1 MAISSIRQLGTID
14 PGRAYGVGAPKPP
27 AGPSFATKL
36 QEALQTVDSAQV
48 NKDRLVAGAL
58 TGEVTEVHDVMA
70 AAEEAQLTFELM
82 LELRNKL
89 LESYQQIMQM
99 QM

>member
-1 MAISSIRQLGTID
+1 MAISSIRQLGAID
-14 PGRAYGVGAPKPP
+14 PGRVYGTGAPPTP
-27 AGPSFATKL
+27 AGPSFAAKL
-36 QEALQTVDSAQV
+36 QEALQGVDAAQTH
-48 NKDRLVAGAL
+48 KDRMVEGAL
-58 TGEVTEVHDVMA
+58 SGEVTEVHDVMA
-70 AAEEAQLTFELM
+70 AAEEAQLAFELM